1 MVVYM
6 WKNILIIFCLFSLL
20 ACTEEKEPIDHKKM
34 KDSEIMD
41 HLTPEEYKLYLR
53 AKNKSKEEGN
63 IDNFKKLSIDE
74 IIENEKKNNISK
86 LDIERKEQI
95 EYLEKILNRDIQKID
110 ELEIKISQGDTSDI
124 QGAKEYLNDMKNAL
138 QRKQKR
144 LEEIK

>member
-6 WKNILIIFCLFSLL
+6 WKNILILFCLFLFLS
-20 ACTEEKEPIDHKKM
+20 CTEEKEPINHKKM

-63 IDNFKKLSIDE
+63 IDSFKKLSIKE

-95 EYLEKILNRDIQKID
+95 EYLEKIINRDIQKID